1 MARRLLLRVCAS
13 VRPSVPLSYLPP
25 SHPRTRL
32 THTALGS
39 SVACVPTHRGGVADT
54 GFFAEYADNPFDNDI
69 GLFYNGENS
78 AARGKSALRPD
89 PSHSRQPANPFCPPV
104 ARHPGPTPTP
114 HCDIPARL
122 TSLARSRDTDF
133 AFTDWEGIEMV
144 AGDWFLTT
152 YDFDLISYDFGYP
165 YKYGGVSL
173 YTDYYDGMVF
183 FRVSAPGIA
192 QGNAHA
198 SMRHQPQHARTPR
211 HAPTQAHVPAHVPAR
226 LPPTRLPRPPANPPR
241 AAKPPPA
248 ALPSACARATTST
261 PLTSTTAR
269 SMRTTARSRRSTA

>member
-39 SVACVPTHRGGVADT
+39 SVTCVPTHRGGVADT

-78 AARGKSALRPD
+78 AARQERLATGPLALEAARQSLLPTRRTPPRPHTQH
-89 PSHSRQPANPFCPPV
+89 PTL
-104 ARHPGPTPTP
+104 RHPRPPNLP
-114 HCDIPARL
+114 RL

-211 HAPTQAHVPAHVPAR
+211 HAPTQAHVPAR
-226 LPPTRLPRPPANPPR
+226 LPPTPVPRP
-241 AAKPPPA
+241 
-248 ALPSACARATTST
+248 
-261 PLTSTTAR
+261 
-269 SMRTTARSRRSTA
+269 